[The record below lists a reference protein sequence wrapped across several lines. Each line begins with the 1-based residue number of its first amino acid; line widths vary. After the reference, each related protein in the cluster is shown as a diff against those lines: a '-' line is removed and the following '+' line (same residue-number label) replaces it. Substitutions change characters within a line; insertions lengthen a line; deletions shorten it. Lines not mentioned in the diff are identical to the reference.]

1 MRRREL
7 RSRRKN
13 GKRIRERERPM
24 ANGKEQRRRSGKAR
38 NGSDRNIFRWF
49 SWKRGPK
56 RFRRSMNRMRTSRD
70 TQEEDGAILQRTS
83 TLRGNGEST
92 LITVARRRRRRAHG
106 KNATMMKRMR

>member
-1 MRRREL
+1 
-7 RSRRKN
+7 
-13 GKRIRERERPM
+13 M

-56 RFRRSMNRMRTSRD
+56 IFRRSMNRMRTSRD

-83 TLRGNGEST
+83 TLMGERGEHLDYGSDEEEEGSRKECDDEEEKEAKT
-92 LITVARRRRRRAHG
+92 RRRRRR
-106 KNATMMKRMR
+106 MRR